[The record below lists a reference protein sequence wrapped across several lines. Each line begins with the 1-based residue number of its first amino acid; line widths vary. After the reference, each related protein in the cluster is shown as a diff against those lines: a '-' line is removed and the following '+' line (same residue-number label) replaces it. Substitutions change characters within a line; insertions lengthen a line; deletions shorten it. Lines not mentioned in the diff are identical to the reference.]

1 MNTPTG
7 STDRCRAAVAWIV
20 ADGAER
26 RRVVVEQERAARQ
39 ERLAALRATTEKR
52 CADLADRRRAD
63 AARRVAANQER
74 TEAARDRLD
83 DVRTAE
89 LYRRVARVAAQKARD
104 ARAAPATGRRQR
116 DADVARYWAKFDEQR
131 QRIAD
136 TKTLTMMYV
145 LKTWQPAKP
154 KNVAVQAAAIVP
166 ETPRES
172 SEHCIYVRVI
182 TVSYTTT
189 ARPVACG
196 LIVRNKWPQKIWPAR
211 DSPISRSWGQR
222 RSVRSLRR
230 NVHSQMAQ
238 GTLTGHVSRGLRAL
252 QRRARATLKLRERR
266 KFTTPRL
273 NVLG

>member
-7 STDRCRAAVAWIV
+7 SADRCRAAVAWIV

-26 RRVVVEQERAARQ
+26 RRAVVEQERAARQ

-63 AARRVAANQER
+63 AARRAAANRER

-89 LYRRVARVAAQKARD
+89 LYRRVARVATHKARD

-116 DADVARYWAKFDEQR
+116 DADVARYWAKVDGQR

-136 TKTLTMMYV
+136 TKALTMMYV
-145 LKTWQPAKP
+145 LKTWQPARP
-154 KNVAVQAAAIVP
+154 KSVAVQAAAIEP
-166 ETPRES
+166 EITRES
-172 SEHCIYVRVI
+172 SEHCTYVRVI
-182 TVSYTTT
+182 TVSGTTT

-196 LIVRNKWPQKIWPAR
+196 FIIRNKWPLKIWPDR
-211 DSPISRSWGQR
+211 DSPSSRSRRQR

-230 NVHSQMAQ
+230 SVCSQMAQ
-238 GTLTGHVSRGLRAL
+238 GSLTGLV
-252 QRRARATLKLRERR
+252 LRESESSRASCKGHTQIAR
-266 KFTTPRL
+266 KAKNCHL
-273 NVLG
+273 